1 MSRHGLSTRAV
12 ARIYLTVAVLT
23 GGLYLLYL
31 VRSVLLLL
39 LLAVF
44 VAVALGPA
52 VDALTRRRGPRAA
65 AILAVYAV
73 LLAAIVGIGLAFV
86 PPMTSGVQALS
97 RDAPGYVATLRRD
110 PTVRRYDNRYQITK
124 RLEAQA
130 ATLPS
135 ELARAAGTL
144 SSVTVGAFREVAK
157 LITVLAM
164 AFFFLLDGRRI
175 ATWCL
180 DRLPPDHALR
190 ARKVSGRIY
199 HATGG
204 YIAGNLLIS
213 IAAGTVSFVTLVA
226 LGVPYALPLSV
237 LMALF
242 DLVPLVGATTGALI
256 VGIITVFNGFPTS
269 TIVWAIVQ
277 IVYQQVENNV
287 LTPVIYRRTVEVHGL
302 VTLIAVLIGAV
313 LLGVLG
319 ALLAIPIVAA
329 LQIVVVEVWDVR
341 NRQRAAEGVS
351 RRGDRPAATP
361 DSAT

>member
-1 MSRHGLSTRAV
+1 MSRNGLSSRAV
-12 ARIYLTVAVLT
+12 VRIYLTVALLT

-31 VRSVLLLL
+31 VRSVLLLVV
-39 LLAVF
+39 LAVF
-44 VAVALGPA
+44 VAVAVGPA
-52 VDALTRRRGPRAA
+52 VDALTRRRGSRAA

-86 PPMTSGVQALS
+86 PPMASGVRSLAH
-97 RDAPGYVATLRRD
+97 DAPGYVAKLRRN
-110 PTVRRYDNRYQITK
+110 PTVRTYDNRYQITK
-124 RLEAQA
+124 RLESQA
-130 ATLPS
+130 TTLPAG
-135 ELARAAGTL
+135 LARAAGTL

-157 LITVLAM
+157 LLTVLAI
-164 AFFFLLDGRRI
+164 AFFLLLDGRRI
-175 ATWCL
+175 ANWCL
-180 DRLPPDHALR
+180 DRLPPDHAPR
-190 ARKVSGRIY
+190 AREVCRRIY
-199 HATGG
+199 HAIGG

-213 IAAGTVSFVTLVA
+213 VVAGTVSFVTLVA

-237 LMALF
+237 LMALL

-256 VGIITVFNGFPTS
+256 VGIVTVFNGFPTS

-287 LTPVIYRRTVEVHGL
+287 LTPVVYRRTVEVHGL
-302 VTLIAVLIGAV
+302 VTLVAVLIGAV

-319 ALLAIPIVAA
+319 ALLAIPIAAA

-341 NRQRAAEGVS
+341 DRQRAAAGAG
-351 RRGDRPAATP
+351 RRGERPSATP